1 MWLWTSRQNFR
12 KKNYE
17 GFPRCARLGTSPR
30 KGQSPLASTHRTP
43 ALRSDAS
50 QCHHA
55 AKRQH
60 KEVNNIFIWVNCN
73 SFPTERFVVRSFV
86 FMRQKGMPKKKYFTK
101 VQRAFSYF
109 RRMQNS
115 LFWSY
120 FLQLLS
126 RIGNPKSQSI
136 SRTRVL
142 NSAVL
147 SSAHLVENVF
157 PHSLMLCFPQAH
169 TCIWLLLY
177 MYVQC
182 SSIAVHYWYIGS
194 DGI

>member
-12 KKNYE
+12 KKLWGVSKMCQIRYQ
-17 GFPRCARLGTSPR
+17 SP
-30 KGQSPLASTHRTP
+30 KGAIPLASTHRTP
-43 ALRSDAS
+43 ALRSDDS

-60 KEVNNIFIWVNCN
+60 KGVNNIFIWVNCN
-73 SFPTERFVVRSFV
+73 SFPTERFVVRRFV
-86 FMRQKGMPKKKYFTK
+86 FMRQKGMPKKKYFSK

-120 FLQLLS
+120 FLQQLS
-126 RIGNPKSQSI
+126 RIGNPISQSI
-136 SRTRVL
+136 SSTRVL

-147 SSAHLVENVF
+147 SSAQL
-157 PHSLMLCFPQAH
+157 
-169 TCIWLLLY
+169 I
-177 MYVQC
+177 
-182 SSIAVHYWYIGS
+182 
-194 DGI
+194 